1 MRLVRNPS
9 HKHSEEII
17 KKFNLLKDNI
27 FYKDHTS
34 YEPEQIKSLIKIV
47 ELCKSFGL
55 KSESTK
61 WISKQAVDL
70 KLNEKA
76 INDDYIPVLLGYQKY
91 KNKGLKQLS
100 EYVSVIELNYA
111 IQEIVGETSEAISSE
126 EFGIIDEHNGWL
138 LTIPYTV
145 EASCSLGSKT
155 VWCTARRDHE
165 NRFFNYIFED
175 KVILFY
181 ALNLDKSV
189 TKERKISI
197 GFKDGILIEG
207 SSGVSETV
215 DENNNPLSE
224 ADLIRIFDRETYER
238 FYKKMKEK
246 LELINN
252 EHPLITK
259 IKLAKNNIKSFNKL
273 TDQEKKEVLKLGDYS
288 YEFESYI
295 YEKYFGNA
303 EKTIFLSD
311 LLESFLSNVSGINI
325 VNKLYENE
333 HLMFKHKSYMFSS
346 KHVPEFLRNE
356 FRKHMHNIQDI
367 RDLDFVLNIFS
378 YINYDSLG
386 DPEKEHFL
394 NLVTAQSFDHPTID
408 NISFDE
414 KIFDLAKNVR
424 FFYDNS
430 IFESISMRTFS
441 KKVIS
446 IYINKVRKND
456 MRFLYHLA
464 RNRMFDEF
472 KIELINAADISNET
486 FYFFLDKVI
495 AENKIKNEDYQQI
508 RNNIVEFYMQF
519 LVEKNPYDL
528 PRVEN
533 IKKLILINE
542 KDPFVKARFFTEHSD
557 IDYFT
562 DEELLFIINKKGKY
576 DPFNKELMYSLFL
589 RLHKLFPEEAVLSA
603 INLCKHRGEIK
614 NIRTDNK
621 VLKEAVRKILRE
633 REDRKRRMLE
643 NHFEYLER
651 IIRNTTVDKSLLMDL
666 IRADIQQYIMYAKEI
681 EGSALEFIFKNLDIF
696 LNDKFLRPAVVELE
710 DFMRSKNFKAEFLLE
725 IDNRKIKNFYMHN
738 GQNSLMMLAS
748 FEIFSYPA
756 SREAIISHA
765 ITQGI
770 TTEEEIQR
778 IINSKK
784 KSLDQMAKS
793 KNLNDLLYVASQKNL
808 TRSIIETLK
817 ASRRKEVLDALLD
830 NPDIYLSDL
839 F

>member
-1 MRLVRNPS
+1 MRLVKNPS
-9 HKHSEEII
+9 YKHDPEII
-17 KKFNLLKDNI
+17 KKFNLLKDSI

-34 YEPEQIKSLIKIV
+34 YEPEYIKSFIKIV

-70 KLNEKA
+70 KLDEKA

-155 VWCTARRDHE
+155 VWCTARRDHG

-197 GFKDGILIEG
+197 GFKGGILIEG

-224 ADLIRIFDRETYER
+224 ADLIRIFGRETCER
-238 FYKKMKEK
+238 FYKRMKEK
-246 LELINN
+246 LNSINN

-259 IKLAKNNIKSFNKL
+259 IKSARNNIKKFNKL

-295 YEKYFGNA
+295 YEKYFENA

-311 LLESFLSNVSGINI
+311 LLESFLSNVSGIET
-325 VNKLYENE
+325 VDKLYKNE

-346 KHVPEFLRNE
+346 KNVPEFLRNE
-356 FRKHMHNIQDI
+356 FGKHMHNIQDI

-378 YINYDSLG
+378 YVDYDSLG

-394 NLVTAQSFDHPTID
+394 DLVSAQNFDYPTIE

-414 KIFDLAKNVR
+414 KIFDLAKNTRLIDSDPV
-424 FFYDNS
+424 
-430 IFESISMRTFS
+430 FESIIMRTFS
-441 KKVIS
+441 KKIIS
-446 IYINKVRKND
+446 IYINKVRKKD
-456 MRFLYHLA
+456 MKFIYNLGD
-464 RNRMFDEF
+464 NKMFDEF
-472 KIELINAADISNET
+472 KIELINDADISNEI
-486 FYFFLDKVI
+486 FYKFLDTMI
-495 AENKIKNEDYQQI
+495 ERNKISNEDYSQI
-508 RNNIVEFYMQF
+508 RNNIIEFDIQ
-519 LVEKNPYDL
+519 LIVEKSPYYL
-528 PRVEN
+528 YTVKN
-533 IKKLILINE
+533 IKKFILINE
-542 KDPFVKARFFTEHSD
+542 KDQFVKARFFTEHSD

-576 DPFNKELMYSLFL
+576 DPFNKEFMYSLLL

-603 INLCKHRGEIK
+603 INLCKHRGDIK
-614 NIRTDNK
+614 NIRTDNE
-621 VLKEAVRKILRE
+621 VLKEAVKKILRE
-633 REDRKRRMLE
+633 REDRKRLMLE

-651 IIRNTTVDKSLLMDL
+651 VIRNTTVDKSLLMDL

-681 EGSALEFIFKNLDIF
+681 EGSVLEFIFKNLDIF
-696 LNDKFLRPAVVELE
+696 LNDKLVEIE

-725 IDNRKIKNFYMHN
+725 IDNKKIKNFYMHN
-738 GQNSLMMLAS
+738 GQNSLIMLAS

>member
-34 YEPEQIKSLIKIV
+34 YEPEQIKNLVKIV

-61 WISKQAVDL
+61 WVSKQVVDL
-70 KLNEKA
+70 KLDEKA
-76 INDDYIPVLLGYQKY
+76 VNEDYIPILLGYQKY

-111 IQEIVGETSEAISSE
+111 IQEIVGETSEAVSSE

-138 LTIPYTV
+138 LTMPYTL
-145 EASCSLGSKT
+145 EASCSLGSNT
-155 VWCTARRDHE
+155 VWCTARRDNE
-165 NRFFNYIFED
+165 NRFFDYVFGS
-175 KVILFY
+175 KAILFY
-181 ALNLDKSV
+181 AVNLDKSV
-189 TKERKISI
+189 KKERKISI
-197 GFKDGILIEG
+197 GFKNGVLITG
-207 SSGVSETV
+207 ASETV
-215 DENNNPLSE
+215 DENNNTLSE

-259 IKLAKNNIKSFNKL
+259 IKSAKNNINSFNKL

-311 LLESFLSNVSGINI
+311 LLESFLFNVSGINT

-346 KHVPEFLRNE
+346 KNVPEFLRNE

-378 YINYDSLG
+378 YVDYDSLG
-386 DPEKEHFL
+386 YPEKEHFL
-394 NLVTAQSFDHPTID
+394 NLVTAQNFDHPTIE

-414 KIFDLAKNVR
+414 KIFDLVKNTRLIDSDPV
-424 FFYDNS
+424 
-430 IFESISMRTFS
+430 FESIVMRTFS
-441 KKVIS
+441 KKIIS
-446 IYINKVRKND
+446 ICVNKVRKKD
-456 MRFLYHLA
+456 IRFLYHLSE
-464 RNRMFDEF
+464 NKVFDEF
-472 KIELINAADISNET
+472 KIELINAADVSDET
-486 FYFFLDKVI
+486 FYRFFDTKI
-495 AENKIKNEDYQQI
+495 AENKIKNEDYSQT
-508 RNNIVEFYMQF
+508 RNNIIEFDMQ
-519 LVEKNPYDL
+519 LMVEKKPYCL
-528 PRVEN
+528 YMVKN
-533 IKKLILINE
+533 IKKFILINE

-603 INLCKHRGEIK
+603 INLCKHRGNIK
-614 NIRTDNK
+614 NIRTDNE
-621 VLKEAVRKILRE
+621 VLKDVVRKILRE

-681 EGSALEFIFKNLDIF
+681 EGLALKFIFKNLDIF
-696 LNDKFLRPAVVELE
+696 LNDKFLRAAVELE

-738 GQNSLMMLAS
+738 GQNSLIMLAS